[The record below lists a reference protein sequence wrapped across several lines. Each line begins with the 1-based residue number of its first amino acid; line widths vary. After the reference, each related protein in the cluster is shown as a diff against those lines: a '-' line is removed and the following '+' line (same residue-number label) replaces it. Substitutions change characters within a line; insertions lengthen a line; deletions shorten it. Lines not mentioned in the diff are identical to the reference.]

1 MTLDDI
7 GLIFGTHLDVR
18 TEPCLCRTLGVR
30 GSRGE
35 FFVVRDTFFS
45 FPIFCDSFAVDVRP
59 PVFYRSIT
67 FLPTALGARWVVVVV
82 LVLLVAEPRFSPG
95 FAPAV
100 SQVACSRCC
109 LHPVSPFCFCPHFC
123 PPSSPPPLLTLVFS
137 RPPSPACPAQPHR
150 GIHPQKLTCIF
161 RPTRRRRRRR
171 RR

>member
-1 MTLDDI
+1 MPVQDPWGQGELR
-7 GLIFGTHLDVR
+7 GVFCRPRHVFLVSNFLR
-18 TEPCLCRTLGVR
+18 QLCRRCSTTCFLQKYH
-30 GSRGE
+30 
-35 FFVVRDTFFS
+35 FF
-45 FPIFCDSFAVDVRP
+45 A
-59 PVFYRSIT
+59 
-67 FLPTALGARWVVVVV
+67 TALGARWVVVV